1 MGTMISVLEIIFIL
15 IWGALSVILFFK
27 IWGMTSDVSEI
38 KKMFQQYLLASM
50 PPKSNAA
57 KNFDTDLKITQEE
70 VYNKLKGICQ
80 GDIIESPK
88 YGTLKYNG
96 IKNGKHA
103 LYPVA
108 GQDLTS
114 SSFCQH
120 DSFGYYLAVTDNEFA
135 SLL

>member
-1 MGTMISVLEIIFIL
+1 MEIFYAVLTL
-15 IWGALSVILFFK
+15 IWCVLCVILFFK
-27 IWGMTSDVSEI
+27 VWGMTSDVSEI
-38 KKMFQQYLLASM
+38 KKMFQQYLSASM
-50 PPKSNAA
+50 PSKSNAA
-57 KNFDTDLKITQEE
+57 KNFDSDLKITQEE

-120 DSFGYYLAVTDNEFA
+120 DSSGYYIAVTDKEFVC
-135 SLL
+135 LL